1 MVKRPFFFAVQ
12 APDQLTTR
20 YTQPIIPRIDT
31 RIGRRQLLANRKPV
45 LRNRFNQP
53 SYTIQSDQ
61 VTLSVAE
68 LAGFMAPVKFYRG
81 TAKPV
86 EPLAVAPWWNEKLP
100 ADQPDIIKGLRGD
113 FFCMPFGGGVTKYKG
128 RAYPPHGETANRKWQ
143 FNDLSQT
150 RSGKA
155 LHLKMNLRLQKG
167 RVTKSLGLANGEN
180 AVYVRH
186 RIDGLSGPMSYSH
199 HATLQF
205 PDRPGA
211 GRLSFSKFKHAA
223 TFYIPVESPETKTY
237 SILKPDSVIH
247 DLTKVPL
254 VDGTTTDLTAYPNRR
269 GYEDLAMICAD
280 PDLDFAWSAV
290 TFEKERYVWFNI
302 KNPKTLASTVLWFT
316 NGGRH
321 FEPWNGRH
329 VNVLGMEE
337 GTTFW
342 GDGVEASSKPNALT
356 KRGIKTCHRF
366 SAKKPFDV
374 PCIMGVAK
382 IPRGFKVVREIK
394 PLSEGRVR
402 LVGNNRLKVEI
413 PLQLDFLNTARL
425 DGLIE

>member
-1 MVKRPFFFAVQ
+1 VAAK
-12 APDQLTTR
+12 
-20 YTQPIIPRIDT
+20 
-31 RIGRRQLLANRKPV
+31 KPP
-45 LRNRFNQP
+45 LKKRFNQP
-53 SYTIQSDQ
+53 SYTIQSDE
-61 VTLSVAE
+61 VSLAVAE
-68 LAGFMAPVKFYRG
+68 MGGFMAPVTFYRR
-81 TAKPV
+81 AKKPV
-86 EPLAVAPWWNEKLP
+86 TPLAVAPWWNEKIP
-100 ADQPDIIKGLRGD
+100 ADQPNVIKGLRGD

-143 FNDLSQT
+143 FLDLI
-150 RSGKA
+150 RSKSGRA

-167 RVTKSLGLANGEN
+167 SVQKSLALVNGEN

-186 RIDGLSGPMSYSH
+186 RISGLSGPMSFSH

-211 GRLSFSKFKHAA
+211 GRLSFSKYKHAA

-237 SILKPDSVIH
+237 SILKPDSVIR

-254 VDGTTTDLTAYPNRR
+254 SDGSTTDLTSYPNRR
-269 GYEDLAMICAD
+269 GFEDLAMICAD

-302 KNPKTLASTVLWFT
+302 KDPRVLASTVLWFT
-316 NGGRH
+316 NGGRY

-329 VNVLGMEE
+329 VNVMGIEE

-342 GDGVEASSKPNALT
+342 GDGVGPSARPNALT
-356 KRGIKTCHRF
+356 RRGIKTCHRF
-366 SAKKPFDV
+366 SPKRPYDV
-374 PCIMGVAK
+374 SFIMGVAK
-382 IPRGFKVVREIK
+382 VPRGFKVVKDIREMD
-394 PLSEGRVR
+394 GGTVR
-402 LVGNNRLKVEI
+402 IVGNSRLRVDI
-413 PLQLDFLNTARL
+413 PLQLGFLETAAL